1 MTVTEQL
8 VRKVI
13 EKLLA
18 GDDYRAEIIT
28 LIDAEFLQA
37 VVSFLREAARA
48 KLDSKQGDADW
59 YRETFLDPGLPSD
72 QLIANAGMNKK
83 TIDNMYNS
91 ARREVVLQATSE
103 HYESL
108 ARAIKELVAS
118 DSGMDLSMTVKMQ
131 GVGVDLTISES
142 LLAINTL
149 AVRRSSL
156 RGGFWSSIG
165 KRVEKPLMQALCM
178 LYGVPE
184 ERYSPQPAQGGKNA
198 DAPQREVDFFL
209 INGAERHRCEIKLM
223 GKGNPEAA
231 DATVARDS
239 ALLVAD
245 KLSGLMKRQL
255 SERGTE
261 WVELRTPD
269 GPGDAEGFRRFERAL
284 DKFGIPHG
292 QLPSSLDKRLAEIFA
307 RLFEDAD

>member
-18 GDDYRAEIIT
+18 GDDYRAEVIT
-28 LIDAEFLQA
+28 LIDAEFLQS
-37 VVSFLREAARA
+37 VVSFLQEVARA

-59 YRETFLDPGLPSD
+59 YRDAFLDPGLPSD
-72 QLIANAGMNKK
+72 QLIANAGMNRK

-108 ARAIKELVAS
+108 ARAIKELA
-118 DSGMDLSMTVKMQ
+118 DAESGTDLALTVKMQ
-131 GVGVDLTISES
+131 GVGVDLTINES

-149 AVRRSSL
+149 AVKRSSL

-165 KRVEKPLMQALCM
+165 KEVEKPLMQTLCM

-184 ERYSPQPAQGGKNA
+184 ERYSPQPAQGSKNA
-198 DAPQREVDFFL
+198 DDPQREVDFFL
-209 INGAERHRCEIKLM
+209 IQGEERHRCEVKLM

-255 SERGTE
+255 SKRGTE
-261 WVELRTPD
+261 WVELRTPE
-269 GPGDAEGFRRFERAL
+269 GPVDAEGFRRFEKAL

-292 QLPSSLDKRLAEIFA
+292 QLPSNMDERLEQIFA
-307 RLFEDAD
+307 KIFDGAE